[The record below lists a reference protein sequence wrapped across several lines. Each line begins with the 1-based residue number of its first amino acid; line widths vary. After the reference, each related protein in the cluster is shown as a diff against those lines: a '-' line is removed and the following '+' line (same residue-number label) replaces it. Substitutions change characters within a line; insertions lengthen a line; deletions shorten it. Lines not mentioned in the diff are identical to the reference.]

1 MQMILRKCEMDWRLW
16 GMLVAA
22 ATCEML
28 GDLAFK
34 WWAETGRAVGLVG
47 GLVVYAV
54 ALVLFALMLRRA
66 ELAVVLALWSGV
78 ALVLMA
84 LAGWWLF
91 HEALS
96 LRRILG
102 IALVIGG
109 MVLLQV

>member
-1 MQMILRKCEMDWRLW
+1 MDWQLW
-16 GMLVAA
+16 GMLVTAA
-22 ATCEML
+22 LCETL

-34 WWAETGRAVGLVG
+34 WWAETGRTVGLVG
-47 GLVVYAV
+47 GLIVYAV

-66 ELAVVLALWSGV
+66 ELAIVLALWSGV

-91 HEALS
+91 NETLS
-96 LRRILG
+96 PRHILG

-109 MVLLQV
+109 MVLLQT